1 MIGNPPYGVSIKG
14 DYRMKVLK
22 ILGKVPDFEIYYY
35 FIEVAKIFLK
45 GNGIKSYIIP
55 NTFLFNV
62 FASEYRKKLLIE
74 WNVKIMDCTAFK
86 IFEGATV
93 YNAITFFS
101 KANSCKYL
109 EYKITQ
115 NAVNFQQLIK
125 NKTVKI
131 TVDKILKNNQNWCLV
146 FKLDKNVLELILK
159 IRENS
164 NKLSDYFPEFSQG
177 LIAYD
182 RYQGQSEE
190 TIKNRIFHYKSKEK
204 DDLKKW
210 LWGSDVTKYTVNWN
224 GEEWLDYCDKI
235 ANPRNP
241 KFFKGERLLIREI
254 TNPSIF
260 CGLATEELY
269 HDPANIVI
277 LKGNKYD
284 LKTLLAIMNS
294 KIATFYHFNSS
305 PKATKGA
312 FPKILVEDIKNFPIP
327 IVSKEIEQQIIHIIN
342 EIIKDKKLTSS
353 SDTSE
358 LENEIDKLVYD
369 LYKLDDDEISI
380 IEK

>member
-1 MIGNPPYGVSIKG
+1 M
-14 DYRMKVLK
+14 
-22 ILGKVPDFEIYYY
+22 
-35 FIEVAKIFLK
+35 
-45 GNGIKSYIIP
+45 
-55 NTFLFNV
+55 
-62 FASEYRKKLLIE
+62 FASDYRKKLLIE
-74 WNVKIMDCTAFK
+74 WNVKIIDCTAFK

-93 YNAITFFS
+93 YNAITIFS
-101 KANSCKYL
+101 KTNSSQHI

-115 NAVNFQQLIK
+115 NADDFQQLIK
-125 NKTVKI
+125 NKNEKI
-131 TVDKILKNNQNWCLV
+131 IIDKILKNNQNWCLV
-146 FKLDKNVLELILK
+146 FKLDKSVLDLVLK

-164 NKLSDYFPEFSQG
+164 NKLLDYFPEFSQG

-182 RYQGQSEE
+182 KYQGQSEE
-190 TIKNRIFHYKSKEK
+190 TIKNRVFHYDIKEN
-204 DDLKKW
+204 DSLKKW
-210 LWGSDVTKYTVNWN
+210 LWGSDVTKYSVNWN
-224 GEEWLDYCDKI
+224 GEEWIDYCDGI

-241 KFFKGERLLIREI
+241 KFFKNERLLIREI

-260 CGLATEELY
+260 CGFTNEELY

-327 IVSKEIEQQIIHIIN
+327 IISKNIEQLLINITDKIIN
-342 EIIKDKKLTSS
+342 NKKSFPILETL
-353 SDTSE
+353 E

-369 LYKLDDDEISI
+369 LYNLTSDEIAL